1 MEASKKKAVKKKKLK
16 SIERKKKRVTTPK
29 NKEIKMEKTMKQ
41 MQKVLKT
48 YGEEVVRKLSEKYKF
63 DYEEAAEYVLKDEET
78 KTRGRP
84 EKKVKRVV
92 NKDKDDAEA
101 MIETL
106 IAEVVAEK
114 ITKVAST
121 EVASTEVAVATT
133 EKTEVVEKKKRA
145 PAKKKTEVAV
155 ATTEVVAAAVE
166 KTEAPSEVAAE
177 KKKVTKKKT
186 EVAVATT
193 EVAPAEK
200 KKVTKKKT
208 EVAVATTEV
217 FVLAE
222 VPAEKKK
229 ATKAKVASAEE
240 VPAEKKKVTTTKT
253 KVVEKAKMVEDVIT
267 KGLLNVP
274 VEEPAVVMVGQFA
287 MKKKAEAKVEVPLLA
302 VPKVVAPPAPA
313 VKKAAPAELEEDE
326 IDEEAEE
333 EFDCDEII
341 YEGKTYLLSK
351 DNVIYDADNIEEP
364 TALGTWDGKKIIFN
378 SEDEE

>member
-1 MEASKKKAVKKKKLK
+1 
-16 SIERKKKRVTTPK
+16 
-29 NKEIKMEKTMKQ
+29 MKQ

-63 DYEEAAEYVLKDEET
+63 EYEEAAEYVLKDEET

-92 NKDKDDAEA
+92 NKDKDEAEA

-106 IAEVVAEK
+106 IAEVVAEN
-114 ITKVAST
+114 ITKVASAST

-133 EKTEVVEKKKRA
+133 EVTAVVEKKKRA
-145 PAKKKTEVAV
+145 PA
-155 ATTEVVAAAVE
+155 
-166 KTEAPSEVAAE
+166 
-177 KKKVTKKKT
+177 
-186 EVAVATT
+186 
-193 EVAPAEK
+193 
-200 KKVTKKKT
+200 KKKT

-229 ATKAKVASAEE
+229 ATKTKVASAED
-240 VPAEKKKVTTTKT
+240 VPAEKKKVTKP

-287 MKKKAEAKVEVPLLA
+287 MKKAEAKVEVPLLA
-302 VPKVVAPPAPA
+302 VPKVAAPAPA
-313 VKKAAPAELEEDE
+313 VKKAAPAAPAPAAAAELEEDE
-326 IDEEAEE
+326 IDEE

-351 DNVIYDADNIEEP
+351 DNVIYDAANIEEP